1 MAGVERGALDVG
13 IDQLQR
19 SSLVREGFLAHR
31 AMEAL
36 ERISGNRPVVLR
48 PRGQQAGPR
57 RLLLSTSRPSVRCGA
72 KPKSGEAGQVGG
84 RGEQVE
90 IGVYFRPTTYTSAPP
105 AVTAAHEVAK
115 FAFDLWA
122 GGPVISSPSRVFLT
136 VPGAGQNRGSASSD
150 HYFAHRSQWCTGLVA
165 GSWRTTGRTMRCR
178 PRPGH
183 GGC

>member
-1 MAGVERGALDVG
+1 MFRATG
-13 IDQLQR
+13 R
-19 SSLVREGFLAHR
+19 SYYWPR
-31 AMEAL
+31 A
-36 ERISGNRPVVLR
+36 SRPVPDGSV
-48 PRGQQAGPR
+48 G
-57 RLLLSTSRPSVRCGA
+57 TSRPSVRCGA

-90 IGVYFRPTTYTSAPP
+90 IGVYFRPTTYTGSPP

-122 GGPVISSPSRVFLT
+122 GGPVISSPSRVFFT
-136 VPGAGQNRGSASSD
+136 VPGRPARFRGLRPRWS
-150 HYFAHRSQWCTGLVA
+150 AHRSQWCTGLVA